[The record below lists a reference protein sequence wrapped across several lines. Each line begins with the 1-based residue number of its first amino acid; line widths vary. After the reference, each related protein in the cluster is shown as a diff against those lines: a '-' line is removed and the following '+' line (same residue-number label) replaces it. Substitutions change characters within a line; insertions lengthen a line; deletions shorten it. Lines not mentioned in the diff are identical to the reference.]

1 MRTPQAVR
9 CTGWC
14 GSAEPD
20 GHNAEELLA
29 RAVQARE
36 LDSADSIPPGRVL
49 LAEVDGELNA
59 AMSLHDGSAIA
70 DPFQP
75 TLHLLDLL
83 RTRAAEAADRGDA
96 RRQRR
101 LLKLRYALG

>member
-1 MRTPQAVR
+1 MTSLNSPITIRLATP
-9 CTGWC
+9 
-14 GSAEPD
+14 D
-20 GHNAEELLA
+20 DYLA
-29 RAVQARE
+29 LTRLAA

-59 AMSLHDGSAIA
+59 AISLHDGSAIA